1 MDETKDPIKDEEV
14 VVDEAESTLQENV
27 EIDADLLANKL
38 IINKLCSDLQNNT
51 ITIEEASKILQQC
64 GATLDKIAN
73 SCNEVIRTKVDIL
86 RIQELERQLAESQ
99 DSYLRCVAD
108 MQNQQKRTQEDIK
121 KSRDY
126 AISSFAKDIIVV
138 KDYLEMA
145 LKDQSGNID
154 AIKMGVDL
162 TLKQLVQIFEKQ
174 KITEIVPNKADKL
187 DPNLHQAINTID
199 VETQE
204 SNTIVDIMQKGYM
217 LNDRVLRPAMV
228 SVAK

>member
-1 MDETKDPIKDEEV
+1 MDETKDPIKDEV
-14 VVDEAESTLQENV
+14 VVDEAEITLQENV
-27 EIDADLLANKL
+27 EIDANLLK
-38 IINKLCSDLQNNT
+38 
-51 ITIEEASKILQQC
+51 
-64 GATLDKIAN
+64 
-73 SCNEVIRTKVDIL
+73 
-86 RIQELERQLAESQ
+86 IQELERQLAESQ